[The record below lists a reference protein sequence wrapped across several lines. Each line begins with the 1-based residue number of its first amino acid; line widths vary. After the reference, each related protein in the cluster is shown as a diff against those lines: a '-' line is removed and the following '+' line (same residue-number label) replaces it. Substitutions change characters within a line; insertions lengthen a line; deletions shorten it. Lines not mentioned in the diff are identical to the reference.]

1 MGVAGSLNDG
11 SAATAS
17 VYEYVPNDYGLYN
30 MAGNVSEWV
39 MDVYRPYNTV
49 DMEEFRPFRGNV
61 YQTKVRIGTG
71 ELEEKYDETI
81 YDIPRLLRSMQDYR
95 KAAKNLTKEEGKFLD
110 EMIATLNE
118 AISKQKD
125 KLEEEAQES
134 VRLVK
139 EKIEELEELIAPDLY
154 NLVTQSVS
162 HASGELRYRDVTVEE
177 SLGRDNYRQADNID
191 YLDGDFQSSVRYS
204 DTDFLADSLQNDLMY
219 GYGKTS
225 LVNNRSRVYK
235 GGGWNDRGYWLS
247 PGTRRF
253 LDEDKASAA
262 IGFRCAMDRMG
273 SQSLNSPR

>member
-1 MGVAGSLNDG
+1 
-11 SAATAS
+11 
-17 VYEYVPNDYGLYN
+17 
-30 MAGNVSEWV
+30 
-39 MDVYRPYNTV
+39 MDVYRPYNAV

-95 KAAKNLTKEEGKFLD
+95 KAAKNLTENERSTLD
-110 EMIATLNE
+110 EYIASLNE
-118 AISKQKD
+118 AISDQKKKD
-125 KLEEEAQES
+125 EEKAQER

-139 EKIEELEELIAPDLY
+139 EEIEDLEELIAPDLY
-154 NLVTQSVS
+154 NLVTQSVL
-162 HASGELRYRDVTVEE
+162 HNSGEIRYRDVTVEE

-191 YLDGDFQSSVRYS
+191 YLDGDFQSSIRYS
-204 DTDFLADSLQNDLMY
+204 DTDYLAEEKQNELMY
-219 GYGKTS
+219 GYEKTS
-225 LVNNRSRVYK
+225 LINNRSRVYK

-273 SQSLNSPR
+273 SQSLNGPR